1 MKYLND
7 NKSEFKILNKTLLF
21 IDSIDNLISNIPR
34 KDYFYKD
41 RLISDSYLLLEY
53 ILRANYSINEELRNN
68 SLTEILTRLTIIDK
82 LLERFYNK
90 KYISEKQ
97 LLTSVRILTEVNRMV
112 KSWLG

>member
-1 MKYLND
+1 MKCLND

-34 KDYFYKD
+34 KDYYYKD
-41 RLISDSYLLLEY
+41 KLINDSYLLLEY
-53 ILRANYSINEELRNN
+53 IIRANNSINDDIRNN
-68 SLTEILTRLTIIDK
+68 CLTEILTKLTVIDK

-97 LLTSVRILTEVNRMV
+97 LVNSIRLLTEVNRMV